1 MISLTPIG
9 FVRNSRQI
17 VTDDYWGG
25 IISEIVIDKSIDED
39 SLNGIEEFSHIE
51 VIFYF
56 HLIEKEKIIT
66 GARYPRNNPNWP
78 KVGILAQRGKNR
90 PNQLGLSIVE
100 LIERRGNMLLV
111 TGLDA
116 VDGTPVLDIKP
127 VMKEFLPS
135 KDIVQPKW
143 SSELMQNYWKKDPI

>member
-39 SLNGIEEFSHIE
+39 SLNGIEEFSHLE

-56 HLIEKEKIIT
+56 HLIEKEKITT